1 MINFRMLKLSD
12 KGIWLGAAFL
22 IFAGL
27 LMILSTTFSLQQKA
41 GGDPFLFFRRQFFS
55 FLVGLIFMGLASY
68 VDYHRLKA
76 FAVPLYV
83 IMIVSLMILL
93 FTGQTIQGAQRWL
106 SIGFLSFQPSE
117 IAKLFLI
124 IVLAALIS
132 SQRKFNIPLVLFIS
146 GIPFLMVF
154 FQPDLGTSLVFLVV
168 TLGIIFYI
176 RPSFRFLVILLTPF
190 ISLVL
195 YKFFYIWLIYL
206 FLLWLILYF
215 SREKVLAILLII
227 LLNIGV
233 GVGFPYMWNMLKD
246 YQKMRIVAFLNP
258 NIDPQGM
265 GYHTLQS
272 KIAVGAGGL
281 FGRGYLRGSQT
292 QLHFIPE
299 QHSDFVFSAVAEEF
313 GFLGIM
319 IVMSVVLFLIW
330 RFLSLADEVEDKFA
344 SILLIGMAV
353 MFAFHFFVSI
363 GMTLGLLPVVG
374 IPFPFLSFGGT
385 SLVVN
390 MTAIGII
397 QSIAMRRRKI
407 IF

>member
-1 MINFRMLKLSD
+1 
-12 KGIWLGAAFL
+12 
-22 IFAGL
+22 
-27 LMILSTTFSLQQKA
+27 
-41 GGDPFLFFRRQFFS
+41 
-55 FLVGLIFMGLASY
+55 
-68 VDYHRLKA
+68 
-76 FAVPLYV
+76 
-83 IMIVSLMILL
+83 
-93 FTGQTIQGAQRWL
+93 
-106 SIGFLSFQPSE
+106 
-117 IAKLFLI
+117 
-124 IVLAALIS
+124 
-132 SQRKFNIPLVLFIS
+132 
-146 GIPFLMVF
+146 
-154 FQPDLGTSLVFLVV
+154 
-168 TLGIIFYI
+168 
-176 RPSFRFLVILLTPF
+176 VILITPF

-206 FLLWLILYF
+206 FFLWLILYF
-215 SREKVLAILLII
+215 SREKALAIVLIV
-227 LLNIGV
+227 LLNVGV
-233 GVGFPYMWNMLKD
+233 GVGFPYMWDMLKD

-272 KIAVGAGGL
+272 KIAVGAGGI

-313 GFLGIM
+313 GFLG
-319 IVMSVVLFLIW
+319 VMLVMGVVLFLIW
-330 RFLSLADEVEDKFA
+330 RF
-344 SILLIGMAV
+344 
-353 MFAFHFFVSI
+353 I

-385 SLVVN
+385 SLVMN